1 VPRVCL
7 EDRATGGS
15 SGEQQTVR
23 LAQRSTVRLMQ
34 TESQG
39 MSSLERGTERGA
51 LATEF
56 EGAVFCDAAKG
67 RAVAL
72 LRGPPPGFRAVVIEL
87 GSAQARQ

>member
-1 VPRVCL
+1 
-7 EDRATGGS
+7 
-15 SGEQQTVR
+15 
-23 LAQRSTVRLMQ
+23 
-34 TESQG
+34 